1 MSGSEL
7 FQTKVGAF
15 TGHVVNLRGPEKIR
29 LQLKTPRENMDENRV
44 KKIA

>member
-15 TGHVVNLRGPEKIR
+15 TGHVVNLRGQEKI
-29 LQLKTPRENMDENRV
+29 QIENNKYDFN
-44 KKIA
+44 